1 MWSIPYFRDFFLS
14 PLVYGLVCL
23 LLGYILAPTQFVK
36 VVHQETGASY
46 LHIVVQ
52 YVASRNFRIFFSG
65 VHVYALRQFV
75 SSFAIGIGLWMYNLS
90 SGYFLIRHPVV
101 LFLWKAVV
109 VGFAETVITLSLEKR
124 EIVANK
130 GDLIRSKP
138 SIWDI
143 ALPIFLRNSI
153 CAMAPISSHII
164 LTYVTFSALVSVLVC
179 LLVSTV
185 FSLLSMPF
193 DLVATINCGSGER
206 VTCLGRLKRI
216 IWDDKQFASIFD
228 GSLIRVI
235 QNTAYSIAISLLMCV
250 L

>member
-14 PLVYGLVCL
+14 PLVYGLVCW
-23 LLGYILAPTQFVK
+23 LLGYILAPTQFAK
-36 VVHQETGASY
+36 VVHQETGAPY
-46 LHIVVQ
+46 LHIIAQ
-52 YVASRNFRIFFSG
+52 YAAARNFKIFFSG
-65 VHVYALRQFV
+65 AHVYALRQFV

-90 SGYFLIRHPVV
+90 LDYLLISDPIV
-101 LFLWKAVV
+101 LFLWKAAV
-109 VGFAETVITLSLEKR
+109 VGFAETAITLSLEKR

-130 GDLIRSKP
+130 GDLVRSES

-164 LTYVTFSALVSVLVC
+164 LTHVTFSTFVSMLVC
-179 LLVSTV
+179 LLVSIV

-193 DLVATINCGSGER
+193 DLAATINCGSSER
-206 VTCLGRLKRI
+206 MTCFGRLKRV
-216 IWDDKQFASIFD
+216 IWNDKQFSAIFN
-228 GSLIRVI
+228 GSLVRVI
-235 QNTAYSIAISLLMCV
+235 QNTVYSIAISILMCV